1 MQGEAAHTNIEAT
14 PHYPE
19 NLAKKIKESGYTK
32 QRIFNE
38 DKTLILEEAPS
49 KTFIAR
55 E

>member
-1 MQGEAAHTNIEAT
+1 MQGEAASTDVETIAS
-14 PHYPE
+14 YPE
-19 NLAKKIKESGYTK
+19 DLPEITNESGHTK